1 MYSRALAGSVASLAL
16 LIAGPAF
23 GQGTFGLT
31 IQNCSDYVARAMSQV
46 QMASGCSVSGPSWS
60 AEPAD
65 HAAWCKRAS
74 ARERGR
80 EDEAR
85 RNALTTCR
93 GDFGTVQIKSCNEYV
108 ARSRTQ
114 LELAEALSSSCT
126 FDGMRWSSN
135 LVQHM
140 HWCNRTPV
148 DRHATED
155 AARRRELASC
165 AARPN

>member
-1 MYSRALAGSVASLAL
+1 MPPECKARLG
-16 LIAGPAF
+16 
-23 GQGTFGLT
+23 
-31 IQNCSDYVARAMSQV
+31 ARAR
-46 QMASGCSVSGPSWS
+46 
-60 AEPAD
+60 
-65 HAAWCKRAS
+65 AARTKRA
-74 ARERGR
+74 ATP
-80 EDEAR
+80 
-85 RNALTTCR
+85 LTTCR

-135 LVQHM
+135 IVQHM